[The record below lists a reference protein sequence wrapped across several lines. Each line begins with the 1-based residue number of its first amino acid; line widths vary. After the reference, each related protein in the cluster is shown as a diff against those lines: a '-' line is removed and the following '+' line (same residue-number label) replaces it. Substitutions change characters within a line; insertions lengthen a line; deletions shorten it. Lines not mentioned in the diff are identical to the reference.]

1 MRFAAVDIGSN
12 AVRLLFCEVYR
23 TETFPQLKKISLV
36 RLPIRLGED
45 VFTTGKI
52 SEINVKKLI
61 KTMIAFKH
69 LTEVYGVLDYE
80 ICATS
85 AMREADNAD
94 ETIKLIKQET
104 DLAIKIIEGNVEA
117 DILFETHIAEK
128 IDQNGTYLYMDVGGG
143 STELTLFSKGNKI
156 KTHSFKIGTLRLKND
171 MVNKATWQELKDWVG
186 QIKTKYKIDMIIG
199 TGGNINSIYTLCG
212 LRNYKLLK
220 YIKLKEMDTFLNE
233 HTLEERKIKLGLR
246 PDRADVITHASKI
259 FLIVMKKAGVKD
271 MFVPKVGLA
280 DGIINQLYNK
290 HLPQIPK

>member
-45 VFTTGKI
+45 VFTSGKI
-52 SEINVKKLI
+52 SELNINKLL
-61 KTMIAFKH
+61 KTLIAFKH

-85 AMREADNAD
+85 AMREAANSN
-94 ETIKLIKQET
+94 EIKTLIKQET
-104 DLAIKIIEGNVEA
+104 DLSIQIIEGNVEA

-156 KTHSFKIGTLRLKND
+156 KTYSFRIGTLRLKND
-171 MVNKATWQELKDWVG
+171 MVTKATWQELKDWVG
-186 QIKTKYKIDMIIG
+186 QIKTDYKIDMIIG

-220 YIKLKEMDTFLNE
+220 YAKLKEMDAFLNE
-233 HTLEERKIKLGLR
+233 HTLEERKLKLGLR

-259 FLIVMKKAGVKD
+259 YLTVMKKAGVKD

-290 HLPQIPK
+290 HISKIMQ

>member
-12 AVRLLFCEVYR
+12 AVRLLFCEVYQ

-45 VFTTGKI
+45 VFTSGKI
-52 SEINVKKLI
+52 SEINAKKLL
-61 KTMIAFKH
+61 KTLIAFKH

-85 AMREADNAD
+85 AMREAANSN
-94 ETIKLIKQET
+94 EITTLIKQET
-104 DLAIKIIEGNVEA
+104 DLSIQIIEGNVEA

-143 STELTLFSKGNKI
+143 STELTLFSRGDKI

-171 MVNKATWQELKDWVG
+171 MVTKATWQELKDWVE
-186 QIKTKYKIDMIIG
+186 QIKMKYKIDMIIG

-220 YIKLKEMDTFLNE
+220 YTKLKEMDAFLNE
-233 HTLEERKIKLGLR
+233 HTLEERKLKLGLR

-259 FLIVMKKAGVKD
+259 YLTVMKKAGVKD

-290 HLPQIPK
+290 HISKIIQ

>member
-12 AVRLLFCEVYR
+12 AVRLLFCEVYP

-45 VFTTGKI
+45 VFTTGEI
-52 SEINVKKLI
+52 SPTNAKKLL
-61 KTMIAFKH
+61 KTLIAFKH

-85 AMREADNAD
+85 AMREATNGKEIAD
-94 ETIKLIKQET
+94 QIKTET
-104 DLAIKIIEGNVEA
+104 DLDINIIEGNMEA
-117 DILFETHIAEK
+117 DIIFETHVAEK

-143 STELTLFSKGNKI
+143 STELTLFSKGQKI
-156 KTHSFKIGTLRLKND
+156 TSHSFKIGTIRLKND
-171 MVNKATWQELKDWVG
+171 MVKKSTWLEMKNWVEALKDEH
-186 QIKTKYKIDMIIG
+186 TIDMIIG

-212 LRNYKLLK
+212 LSNYKVLK
-220 YIKLKEMDTFLNE
+220 YTKLKQMDEFLNE
-233 HTLEERKIKLGLR
+233 HTLEERKLKLGLR

-259 FLIVMKKAGVKD
+259 YLTVMKKAGVKD

-280 DGIINQLYNK
+280 DGIINQLYIK
-290 HLPQIPK
+290 HFEKLGG